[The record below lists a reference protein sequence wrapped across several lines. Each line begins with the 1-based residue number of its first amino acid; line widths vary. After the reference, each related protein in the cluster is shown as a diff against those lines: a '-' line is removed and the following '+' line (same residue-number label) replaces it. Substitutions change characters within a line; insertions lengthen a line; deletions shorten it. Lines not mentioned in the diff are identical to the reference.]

1 MHILKPVFYDAFS
14 CVGSACPFTCCGG
27 WCITIDEK
35 TRKSYRKM
43 GGQIAKFAK
52 KKVVYSEQ
60 SHSNIVDLR
69 ESQGVCPLLNE
80 QQLCEVVLQKGAEA
94 LSRTCTLYPRRRIFS
109 FDTQEKYLLLSCPR
123 VVQLLFEV
131 QGKISFILQPDERMH
146 IGDIPVY
153 NDMLMIN
160 LKVRAMVTDFLQCD
174 EIPFWYRE
182 FYGAYAIEK
191 IGVQISEGNLPGVV
205 QKMEQFYAPSFY
217 QAIFDGIRD
226 NKNREQQFQS
236 LCGLING
243 LEDIMAGALFP
254 DFYGYSNVIE
264 KMILCNRTCT
274 FEAWNRARERW
285 LVKKNDL
292 HRENIFVYNWM
303 LGAFTTGNENELL
316 QNYMAC
322 VLIDVLA
329 NHLLILYEI
338 EEEVREELVEVI
350 ICFLVRVFLHGNQSV
365 KDIVK
370 AGMDKKIL
378 APAFL
383 IYLCDI

>member
-52 KKVVYSEQ
+52 KKVIYSEQ

-80 QQLCEVVLQKGAEA
+80 QQLCEAVLQKGPEA
-94 LSRTCTLYPRRRIFS
+94 LSRTCRLYPRRRLSS
-109 FDTQEKYLLLSCPR
+109 FDTQEEYLTLGCPR
-123 VVQLLFEV
+123 VVQLLLEV
-131 QGKISFILQPDERMH
+131 QGKLTFILQPDENMNT
-146 IGDIPVY
+146 DNIPIC

-160 LKVRAMVTDFLQCD
+160 LKVRETVADFLQHD
-174 EIPFWYRE
+174 EIPFWFRE
-182 FYGAYAIEK
+182 FYGAYTIEK
-191 IGVQISEGNLPGVV
+191 IGVQIEEKNLPEVV
-205 QKMEQFYAPSFY
+205 RKLEQLYTPSFY
-217 QAIFDGIRD
+217 LAIFDSVKD

-243 LEDIMAGALFP
+243 LEDVVAGALFP
-254 DFYGYSNVIE
+254 DFYGYSKVIE
-264 KMILCNRTCT
+264 KMILCNRMCT
-274 FEAWNRARERW
+274 FEAWDHARERW

-350 ICFLVRVFLHGNQSV
+350 ICFLVRVFLHGNQHV